1 MYFVGLSLDIYIA
14 WYGFMHLLL
23 PLFVYFMEKQ
33 KVLIRKWIGTLFV
46 EVVPPGIELL
56 IQVVEYLWFMIQQVV

>member
-23 PLFVYFMEKQ
+23 PFFVYFMEKQ
-33 KVLIRKWIGTLFV
+33 KILIPFRNQDSV
-46 EVVPPGIELL
+46 C
-56 IQVVEYLWFMIQQVV
+56 